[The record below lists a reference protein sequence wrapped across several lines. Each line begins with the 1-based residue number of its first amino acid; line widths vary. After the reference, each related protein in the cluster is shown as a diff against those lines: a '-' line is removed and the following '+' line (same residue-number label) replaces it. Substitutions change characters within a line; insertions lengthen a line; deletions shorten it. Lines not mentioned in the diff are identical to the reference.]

1 MAADPPAGHSHLISF
16 PEALDVFFGRMR
28 ELKLLLDPREAENVG
43 HVEAL
48 LREALSARG
57 RGDVPVA
64 VARIGQAMDR
74 LAQLASTGDPGE
86 GAMMRAM
93 AEHFRQALVRGAM
106 GDAKEAAETMRER
119 SGSTITPRRDR

>member
-1 MAADPPAGHSHLISF
+1 MAHEPPGGHSHLISF
-16 PEALDVFFGRMR
+16 PEALEIFFGRMN
-28 ELKLLLDPREAENVG
+28 ELKLLLDPKEAGNVG
-43 HVEAL
+43 QVETL

-64 VARIGQAMDR
+64 VAKIGQAMDR
-74 LAQLASTGDPGE
+74 LAALASTGDPQE

-106 GDAKEAAETMRER
+106 GDAKEAAETMRQR
-119 SGSTITPRRDR
+119 SGSSIAPRKDR

>member
-1 MAADPPAGHSHLISF
+1 MADQPPGGHSHLISF
-16 PEALDVFFGRMR
+16 PEALEIFFTRMN
-28 ELKLLLDPREAENVG
+28 ELKLLLDPREAGNVG
-43 HVEAL
+43 QVETL
-48 LREALSARG
+48 LRDALAARG

-74 LAQLASTGDPGE
+74 LAALASTGDPGE

-119 SGSTITPRRDR
+119 SGSTVTPRKDR

>member
-1 MAADPPAGHSHLISF
+1 MADAPRGGHSQLISF
-16 PEALDVFFGRMR
+16 PEALEVFFGRMH
-28 ELKLLLDPREAENVG
+28 ELKLLLDPKEAANVG
-43 HVEAL
+43 QVESL

-64 VARIGQAMDR
+64 VTKIGQAMDR
-74 LAQLASTGDPGE
+74 LAALASTGDPQE

-106 GDAKEAAETMRER
+106 GDAKEAAETMRQH
-119 SGSTITPRRDR
+119 SGSTVIPRKDR